1 MAIVRWRTESN
12 PFRELDRLRGEIDQ
26 LFTEF
31 GTGGETFFGRVYP
44 AVNISEER
52 ESFCIKAELPGVN
65 SEDLDVNC
73 VEGSLV
79 IRGERT
85 ITPEKAGMSYHR
97 RERQGGTFRRI
108 VSIPE
113 RVDPEKVSAQL
124 QNGVLTVTLPKTEEA
139 KPRKIRVKTA

>member
-12 PFRELDRLRGEIDQ
+12 PFRELDRLRGDIDR

-31 GTGGETFFGRVYP
+31 GTGSEIFFGRVYP
-44 AVNISEER
+44 AVNISEDQENFYIR
-52 ESFCIKAELPGVN
+52 AELPGVN
-65 SEDLDVNC
+65 SEDLDVSC

-85 ITPEKAGMSYHR
+85 IAPEKAGMSYHR

-108 VSIPE
+108 ISVPE
-113 RVDPEKVSAQL
+113 RVDPDKVSARL
-124 QNGVLTVTLPKTEEA
+124 QNGVLTVKLPKAEET
-139 KPRKIRVKTA
+139 KPRKISVKTA